1 MGNWRDALPST
12 WLKAVDFEKP
22 ALLTIKRFSVEQM
35 GDDKRPVVW
44 FDEVEKGL
52 GLNIV
57 NGSTIEDITGSAD
70 PGRWVGQKIVLY
82 KTQTD
87 FKGTRTDCIRIRAP
101 KPGTVQAKQAP
112 PEPEQFQA
120 DDDDVPF

>member
-1 MGNWRDALPST
+1 MGNWRDSLPSQ

-22 ALLTIKRFSVEQM
+22 ALLTIRRFSVETM

-52 GLNIV
+52 GLNIT
-57 NGSTIEDITGSAD
+57 NGNTIEEITGTAD
-70 PGRWVGQKIVLY
+70 PARWVGHKVVLY

-87 FKGTRTDCIRIRAP
+87 FKGTRTDCIRVRAP
-101 KPGTVQAKQAP
+101 KPGAVPPPA
-112 PEPEQFQA
+112 PEPEVHA
-120 DDDDVPF
+120 GDEDVPF

>member
-1 MGNWRDALPST
+1 MSNWRDALPSQ
-12 WLKAVDFEKP
+12 WLKAADFEKP
-22 ALLTIKRFSVEQM
+22 GLLTIRKFSVEQM

-52 GLNIV
+52 GLNIT
-57 NGSTIEDITGSAD
+57 NGNTIEEITGSAD
-70 PGRWVGQKIVLY
+70 PARWVGHKVVLY

-101 KPGTVQAKQAP
+101 KPGSVAKPEPP
-112 PEPEQFQA
+112 PEFQA

>member
-1 MGNWRDALPST
+1 VGNWRDALPST
-12 WLKAVDFEKP
+12 WLKAVDFERP

-44 FDEVEKGL
+44 FEEVEKGL

-57 NGSTIEDITGSAD
+57 NGSTIEDICGSAD
-70 PGRWVGQKIVLY
+70 PQRWLGHKVVLY

-101 KPGTVQAKQAP
+101 KPGAVAK
-112 PEPEQFQA
+112 PEPAPEPQFTA
-120 DDDDVPF
+120 TDDDVPF

>member
-1 MGNWRDALPST
+1 MSNWRDALPSQ
-12 WLKAVDFEKP
+12 WLKAADFEKP
-22 ALLTIKRFSVEQM
+22 GLLTIRKFSVEQM

-52 GLNIV
+52 GLNIT
-57 NGSTIEDITGSAD
+57 NGNTIEEITGSAD
-70 PGRWVGQKIVLY
+70 PARWVGHKVVLY

-101 KPGTVQAKQAP
+101 KPGSVKAPEPP
-112 PEPEQFQA
+112 PEREPG
-120 DDDDVPF
+120 DDVDF